1 MAISYAVQDPI
12 GTIQVQGFD
21 IGGSLPDN
29 ITVKE
34 INIIESLL
42 SPAVQVMAVLQSDI
56 YNPPNKDFDTCK
68 NKDMTF
74 TLNGISGLYNGRNLT
89 VNLKTYR
96 LDNRVRVQNNFSAI
110 EEMTFHATDESVLND
125 AKSLMSKSWKCT
137 TPNQV
142 VTKALN
148 CIKASHKEVDSSE
161 PARDYI
167 AENIHPFQ
175 VITQQANVALDGGDP
190 SFIHFMTLNTG
201 SGKGV
206 HHFQSLK
213 KLAKQDDNLPV
224 FQYSEPTPS
233 QQYPNPN
240 FVINF
245 SFPCDFDYLSDLL
258 NGLEENN
265 KNINTVAT
273 VDPAAKIMS
282 LVGQG
287 GDDDC
292 GIGGGNYKVA
302 QSNQSTAEQRNSCN
316 LDVESHLHKRQARM
330 SLLEK
335 DKIALR
341 ITVPWN
347 PDLHAGKVINF
358 MWENKINRSPVYG
371 HGSYL
376 ISSLIHNVRM
386 GGYATTTMECVST
399 TVGQGV
405 V

>member
-1 MAISYAVQDPI
+1 MKITYAIQDPI
-12 GTIQVQGFD
+12 GSIVIEGFD
-21 IGGSLPDN
+21 IGGSMPSN
-29 ITVKE
+29 MSVKE
-34 INIIESLL
+34 INIVESLL
-42 SPAVQVMAVLQSDI
+42 SPAVQAIAVLQSDI
-56 YNPPNKDFDTCK
+56 YNPPNKNFDTCK
-68 NKDMTF
+68 NQDMTF
-74 TLNGISGLYNGRNLT
+74 TLRGISGFYNGRKLT

-96 LDNRVRVQNNFSAI
+96 LDNRNRVQNNFSAV
-110 EEMTFHATDESVLND
+110 EEMSFHATDESVLKD

-137 TPNQV
+137 TPNEV
-142 VTKALN
+142 VNKALK
-148 CIKASHKEVDSSE
+148 CIDASHKEVDSAE

-190 SFIHFMTLNTG
+190 SFIHFMTLNTE

-213 KLAKQDDNLPV
+213 KLAKQDDDLPV
-224 FQYSEPTPS
+224 YQYSEPTAS
-233 QQYPNPN
+233 QKYPNIN
-240 FVINF
+240 SVINF

-265 KNINTVAT
+265 KNINTLGT
-273 VDPAAKIMS
+273 VDQSSKIFS

-287 GDDDC
+287 GADDC

-302 QSNQSTAEQRNSCN
+302 QSNKSSAEQRNSCN

-358 MWENKINRSPVYG
+358 MWENKINHSPVYG

-376 ISSLIHNVRM
+376 IASLIHNVRM